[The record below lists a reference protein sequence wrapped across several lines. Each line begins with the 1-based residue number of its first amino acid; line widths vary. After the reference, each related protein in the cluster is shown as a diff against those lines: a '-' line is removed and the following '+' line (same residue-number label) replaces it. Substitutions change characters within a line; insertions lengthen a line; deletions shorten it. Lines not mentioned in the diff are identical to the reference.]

1 MLISF
6 TSEDISREEVFFIIL
21 LYITKG
27 TREIQKLAVYEVKQ
41 TEKKKA
47 NYSVKKITFLSS
59 FHISF
64 LKIAPLLKNMYQKIQ
79 MHVFLSCLWFI
90 WNR

>member
-1 MLISF
+1 MLIYF
-6 TSEDISREEVFFIIL
+6 TSEDISWEEVFFIIL

>member
-41 TEKKKA
+41 TEKKKSKLFCKE
-47 NYSVKKITFLSS
+47 NYIFIQFPYFFFKNCTF
-59 FHISF
+59 
-64 LKIAPLLKNMYQKIQ
+64 A
-79 MHVFLSCLWFI
+79 
-90 WNR
+90 